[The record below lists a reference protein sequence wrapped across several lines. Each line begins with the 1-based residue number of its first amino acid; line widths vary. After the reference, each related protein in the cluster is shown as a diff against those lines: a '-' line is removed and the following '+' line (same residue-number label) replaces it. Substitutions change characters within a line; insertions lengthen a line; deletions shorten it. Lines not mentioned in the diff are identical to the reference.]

1 MQDLGILSFCRILV
15 QSCCQLESQSMT
27 CDIHFCAICLGDLR
41 LDSCDHLQQC
51 KKSDVTLLHTASSPL
66 SFGPGVP
73 SHKKA
78 EDEEG
83 SLSRLCEACREETP
97 GVGGD
102 ILSWYS
108 TGLVG
113 VPQGVRYQNPF
124 MTEICGSSKR
134 QKDVFFFF

>member
-1 MQDLGILSFCRILV
+1 
-15 QSCCQLESQSMT
+15 MT

-66 SFGPGVP
+66 PFGPGVP

-83 SLSRLCEACREETP
+83 SLSRLCKRLQVLGEIFLAGT
-97 GVGGD
+97 
-102 ILSWYS
+102 
-108 TGLVG
+108 
-113 VPQGVRYQNPF
+113 VR
-124 MTEICGSSKR
+124 G
-134 QKDVFFFF
+134 